1 MKEPD
6 PTNLPREAEEE
17 TRRRGYEPPRI
28 RWREPY
34 EPISFGISCTKQP
47 GNPPCVDLPK
57 A

>member
-6 PTNLPREAEEE
+6 SSLPPQEADAESK
-17 TRRRGYEPPRI
+17 RRRYEPPRI
-28 RWREPY
+28 CWREPY
-34 EPISFGISCTKQP
+34 EPVSFGISCTKQP